1 MHVILDI
8 LPDRID
14 AAAWADAF
22 EETLRLLEAHP
33 ARLLGYGFRTP
44 SGVRVPVYTRRVEQG
59 GSDAAERRWCVVG
72 DRATLG
78 TGERQRMYKD
88 LARYIVRCPSPRAV
102 LVADDILVTASR
114 ALRGAT
120 PGPPRADQNAGS
132 GTPLSAPGAVRV
144 FGEGDQSEPCR
155 LPLLAAAMVVESRF
169 PRHALVMG
177 HFERE
182 HAEVARRWAT
192 SLLGRGVALPVRVDA
207 FRLVER
213 LGVALEG
220 TTLLEGVERLLLAPP
235 GGRERT
241 LLGLFG
247 RAVTEPWFLGKLRE
261 HATPDTLEARR
272 ALAAYL
278 DATGDLGR
286 LGMLAC
292 LDARGPRWAA
302 AGFVA
307 AAASMPEPRGL
318 ARPRFDDATINLALG
333 PVLGPAALERPSRPI
348 VYDPAARGLAA
359 PLPTHEA
366 HEGKARSQALAG
378 QERSPVSLETLACL
392 SSPGELDARGREC
405 VLAVACAAREAEAR
419 LAERSDTAA
428 TAIASLLARGGPTL
442 TEDAWDWIER
452 EEDAELCA
460 FLRGLAAMSPASAEQ
475 AAVRRALLENRAL
488 CRHAASLQ
496 QEDDGDAPR
505 RKRTSAPPP
514 T

>member
-8 LPDRID
+8 IPDRID

-33 ARLLGYGFRTP
+33 ARLLGYGFRAP

-59 GSDAAERRWCVVG
+59 GSDPAERRWCVVG

-88 LARYIVRCPSPRAV
+88 LARYIVRSPSPRAAI
-102 LVADDILVTASR
+102 VADDILVAAASTAFQ
-114 ALRGAT
+114 A
-120 PGPPRADQNAGS
+120 Q

-220 TTLLEGVERLLLAPP
+220 APLLEGVERLLLGPP

-247 RAVTEPWFLGKLRE
+247 RAVTEPWFLAKLRE
-261 HATPDTLEARR
+261 HATPDTPDARR

-278 DATGDLGR
+278 DATRDLGR
-286 LGMLAC
+286 LATLAC
-292 LDARGPRWAA
+292 LDVRGPRWAA
-302 AGFVA
+302 SAFVA
-307 AAASMPEPRGL
+307 VAASMPEPRNL
-318 ARPRFDDATINLALG
+318 ARPRFDDAAINLALG
-333 PVLGPAALERPSRPI
+333 PVLGPAALERQSRPI
-348 VYDPAARGLAA
+348 VYDPAARSA
-359 PLPTHEA
+359 PVPAVE
-366 HEGKARSQALAG
+366 
-378 QERSPVSLETLACL
+378 PVSLETLACL

-405 VLAVACAAREAEAR
+405 VLAVACAAREAQAQ
-419 LAERSDTAA
+419 LAERGDTGA
-428 TAIASLLARGGPTL
+428 TAIAALLARGGPTL

-452 EEDAELCA
+452 EEDPGLSA
-460 FLRGLAAMSPASAEQ
+460 FVRGLSAMSPASAEQ

-488 CRHAASLQ
+488 CRHAASLAR
-496 QEDDGDAPR
+496 EDDWDAPKSR
-505 RKRTSAPPP
+505 PSAPPP
-514 T
+514 R